1 MPDQRLRR
9 VVVVGT
15 GTGVGKTRL
24 TCALARSLR
33 KSAPTLA
40 LKPVESGGRDD
51 ARGFDVENPIAAE
64 PHPLV
69 ELRAALSPHL
79 AARREKRQFHVKE
92 LSAWVE
98 SQESRLALYDYVSP
112 YIYSLVETAGGA
124 LSPLTENAR
133 CLDLA
138 VALDPALLLL
148 VGPDALGVLHSMS
161 ATSIALRALGR
172 PADLVALSTP
182 SIDGSTGT
190 NADEL
195 RALGIADP
203 AFVLGYGE
211 DHADGLAEAVAA
223 AFRR

>member
-1 MPDQRLRR
+1 
-9 VVVVGT
+9 
-15 GTGVGKTRL
+15 
-24 TCALARSLR
+24 
-33 KSAPTLA
+33 
-40 LKPVESGGRDD
+40 
-51 ARGFDVENPIAAE
+51 
-64 PHPLV
+64 
-69 ELRAALSPHL
+69 
-79 AARREKRQFHVKE
+79 
-92 LSAWVE
+92 
-98 SQESRLALYDYVSP
+98 
-112 YIYSLVETAGGA
+112 
-124 LSPLTENAR
+124 
-133 CLDLA
+133 
-138 VALDPALLLL
+138 
-148 VGPDALGVLHSMS
+148 MS